1 MNQKTK
7 QEPQEKTVTMELSAV
22 KIQQFNKQPIIEC
35 LVYPSEDGNWII
47 NEKRIKDIKHR
58 SYYESILNGLKA
70 KKKEA

>member
-1 MNQKTK
+1 MKPQTTK
-7 QEPQEKTVTMELSAV
+7 QEIPQNVTMELSAV

-35 LVYPSEDGNWII
+35 VVYTSEDGNWII

-58 SYYESILNGLKA
+58 SYYEAILNSLKA

>member
-7 QEPQEKTVTMELSAV
+7 QETQEKEVVMELSAV
-22 KIQQFNKQPIIEC
+22 KIQQFNKQPIVEC
-35 LVYPSEDGNWII
+35 VVYTSEDGNWII

-58 SYYESILNGLKA
+58 SYYEAILNGLKA